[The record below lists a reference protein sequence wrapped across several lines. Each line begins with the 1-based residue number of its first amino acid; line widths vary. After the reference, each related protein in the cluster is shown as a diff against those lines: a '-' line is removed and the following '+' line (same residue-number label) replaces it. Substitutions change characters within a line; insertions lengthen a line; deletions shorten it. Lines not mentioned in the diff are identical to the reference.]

1 MKKTAIALVALMAS
15 GVASAQSASV
25 PEVNLSGISLRL
37 GVAFP
42 TDNRL
47 RTFSENLSGLGL
59 EFAQNTSLIKNGE
72 SYIAIDY
79 VSKRIGEFGKGN
91 FIPVT
96 YNVRIYNGP
105 ADSAVTRRTYAFYGA
120 GIAFADFNNSESV
133 LIGRGGLGVQLS
145 ANNFI
150 ELTGTFSGSTN
161 SVGALNTVGLYFG
174 YRF

>member
-1 MKKTAIALVALMAS
+1 MKKTAIALVALMAC

-25 PEVNLSGISLRL
+25 PEVNLSGISVRL

-47 RTFSENLSGLGL
+47 RNFSENLSGIGL
-59 EFAQNTSLIKNGE
+59 EFAQNTSIIKNGE

-79 VSKRIGEFGKGN
+79 ISKRIGEFSKGSYV
-91 FIPVT
+91 PVT
-96 YNVRIYNGP
+96 YNVRVYSGA
-105 ADSAVTRRTYAFYGA
+105 ADSAAVRRTYAFFGA
-120 GIAFADFNNSESV
+120 GVAFADFNGSETV
-133 LIGRGGLGVQLS
+133 AFGRAGLGVQLS
-145 ANNFI
+145 QQTFV

-161 SVGALNTVGLYFG
+161 ATGSLNTVGLYFG